1 MNVRLP
7 VTESSWRVYTRFL
20 LLGLHPRRLE
30 KEKEECG
37 EEEVVT
43 AKIKMQQEE
52 EDFTFEM
59 RKGEIRIKGGR
70 TVSHI
75 SI

>member
-7 VTESSWRVYTRFL
+7 VTESSWRVYARFL

-30 KEKEECG
+30 KEEWG
-37 EEEVVT
+37 EEEVVM